1 MLTRQTDKY
10 SDFHLWSCPG
20 ARNHAHSW
28 RAPSQLILLGKK
40 KKYNLKKSKSIF
52 LRWTQTGPATMNE
65 TRVPEDQVSRFGFNQ
80 HLENNL
86 NQHLPQNPFF
96 TTSKDFVN
104 KRDLCLILLNTYCW
118 LINISPQLLWNVSLG
133 LGKSRP
139 FQSDEGGFSFKEGK
153 IVKEIIIT
161 FVNSS
166 LSGTWQYPEHS
177 LCETGEPPP
186 CLQPV
191 LFHKSKVEYWNIW
204 Q

>member
-1 MLTRQTDKY
+1 MPL
-10 SDFHLWSCPG
+10 H
-20 ARNHAHSW
+20 
-28 RAPSQLILLGKK
+28 
-40 KKYNLKKSKSIF
+40 
-52 LRWTQTGPATMNE
+52 M
-65 TRVPEDQVSRFGFNQ
+65 
-80 HLENNL
+80 
-86 NQHLPQNPFF
+86 
-96 TTSKDFVN
+96 N
-104 KRDLCLILLNTYCW
+104 KRTFVAILSRKPQFNFPKMRGGSKAVWNSENSSVLEGESFPYCW

-177 LCETGEPPP
+177 QCETGEPPP

-204 Q
+204 QKQTKERKKPLCWQKGVATFLGHIGDLSLVY